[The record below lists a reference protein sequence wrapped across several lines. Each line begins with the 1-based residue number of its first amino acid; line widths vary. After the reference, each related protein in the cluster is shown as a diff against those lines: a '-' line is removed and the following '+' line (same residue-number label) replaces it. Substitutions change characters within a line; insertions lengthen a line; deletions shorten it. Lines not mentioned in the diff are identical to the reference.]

1 MAPCTVH
8 CCVQYSTPSVYRL
21 VFFLFRIKLQHLCPS
36 LSTSPCVPHGRP
48 ILFSFISSSEYYYRS
63 STNHEIPNY
72 AISSSVLSLPPLYA
86 QISPSAPHSHTPS
99 VDVFPLMWERHSLK
113 SHIKLQ
119 FCMLSSSHFQMSNG
133 RFWTELQQATTKRGM
148 TCPVSTTVRRQNLC
162 EQLFAYSPPYTTLT

>member
-1 MAPCTVH
+1 MIH
-8 CCVQYSTPSVYRL
+8 FNNILQSTPRL
-21 VFFLFRIKLQHLCPS
+21 NTLS
-36 LSTSPCVPHGRP
+36 LSFMFPHRLSLLPYSYFMSSPQQLLDVPPRV
-48 ILFSFISSSEYYYRS
+48 S